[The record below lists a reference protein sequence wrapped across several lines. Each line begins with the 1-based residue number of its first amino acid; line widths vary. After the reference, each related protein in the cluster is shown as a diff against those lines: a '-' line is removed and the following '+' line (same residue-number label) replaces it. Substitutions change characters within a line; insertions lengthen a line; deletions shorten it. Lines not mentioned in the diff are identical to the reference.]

1 MMYGEAE
8 DSEWKFE
15 SGMPNILFWRISF
28 ARCLSGG
35 GSKLFLVDN
44 ETLKK
49 VAALFGEDAVRV
61 VETLKEV
68 HEITDNDIANKT
80 QIRLNIV
87 RKTLYRLYDHSLVA
101 LRRSRDKETGW
112 FIFNWR
118 LQPDQLEGFI
128 INQKRHVLEKLE
140 IRLEYEKSHE
150 FYNCQTIGCKQLPFE
165 EALELL
171 FKCPTCNKPMMY
183 LNNDQIV
190 EILTRKIEQIK
201 VLRAVLRITH

>member
-1 MMYGEAE
+1 MIYGEAE
-8 DSEWKFE
+8 ASEWKFE
-15 SGMPNILFWRISF
+15 SGIPNIFFWRSSS

-68 HEITDNDIANKT
+68 HEITDNEIADKT

-118 LQPDQLEGFI
+118 LQPDQLVGFI
-128 INQKRHVLEKLE
+128 LNQKRHVLEKLE
-140 IRLEYEKSHE
+140 TRLEYEKSHI
-150 FYNCQTIGCKQLPFE
+150 FYTCQTSGCKQFPFE

-171 FKCPTCNKPMMY
+171 FKCPVCNKPMMY
-183 LNNDQIV
+183 LNNDRIV

-201 VLRAVLRITH
+201 VQ